1 MIDMGQERG
10 KFVVL
15 EGGSGCGKST
25 QFLYL
30 LDLLSEEKN
39 WSHTREPGRTIFGEK
54 IRYLVQDEKDKK
66 MSIHPYAALFAY
78 SASRANLIRGFVI
91 PQINSG
97 GNVLQDRYWFSTFA
111 YQGAEGVSKPVI
123 WLVSAIATR
132 MLKPDLV
139 IHYDVLPEI
148 GMQRK
153 MDAIDSDRYDE
164 MQLEFHRKVRKNY
177 FQIRKFYP
185 GIWRTIDASQTR
197 EKVFE
202 DTKRVLSEFSII

>member
-1 MIDMGQERG
+1 M
-10 KFVVL
+10 
-15 EGGSGCGKST
+15 GCGKST
-25 QFLYL
+25 QFFL
-30 LDLLSEEKN
+30 LEDLTSGKN
-39 WSHTREPGRTIFGEK
+39 WRRTREPGGTIFGEK
-54 IRYLVQDEKDKK
+54 IRYLVQDEKDRKT
-66 MSIHPYAALFAY
+66 SIHPYAALFAY
-78 SASRANLIRGFVI
+78 SSSRANLIRGFLI
-91 PQINSG
+91 PEINSG
-97 GNVLQDRYWFSTFA
+97 TNVLQDRYWFSTFA

-164 MQLEFHRKVRKNY
+164 MQLEFHRKVRRNY
-177 FQIRKFYP
+177 HQIRKFYP
-185 GIWRTIDASQTR
+185 GIWRTIDASQSR

-202 DTKRVLSEFSII
+202 DTKKVLSEFSII